1 MVEGEQFGKKAK
13 TPQTY
18 FDAKEA
24 PAISIKDYLFHL
36 ICSLKTHPAT
46 LILMVIYIERFIQSM
61 SDYIC
66 GTGQPYPF
74 FLTMNNAHRIVLT
87 ALIIAHKYSMDISY
101 PFSVLSKIVGVSL
114 SELKILEYEFLF
126 FLKYELFV
134 SEDLYG
140 KFEETL
146 KQWPGITQ
154 EQILFE
160 QEKFRAKLAFQAIS
174 ESAQEETKE
183 IEEEGKIEKSVYDG
197 VSLHFILWI
206 D

>member
-1 MVEGEQFGKKAK
+1 MIEGEAQVKKTK
-13 TPQTY
+13 VPKTY

-46 LILMVIYIERFIQSM
+46 LILMVIYIERFVQSL

-66 GTGQPYPF
+66 GTGHSLPF
-74 FLTMNNAHRIVLT
+74 FLTMSNAHRIVLT

-101 PFSVLSKIVGVSL
+101 PFSVLSKIVGVSI

-146 KQWPGITQ
+146 NQWPGITH
-154 EQILFE
+154 EQLLLE
-160 QEKFRAKLAFQAIS
+160 QEKLRAKLAFQAVC
-174 ESAQEETKE
+174 ESVKEETKE
-183 IEEEGKIEKSVYDG
+183 IEEEEEGKIEKSVYGG
-197 VSLHFILWI
+197 VSPDF
-206 D
+206 